1 MARIPFVTETS
12 DLTQEQRRVVDGIL
26 GRRGGRIPGP
36 FRFSLHCPAITEAW
50 HPLGEVL
57 RLKSGFPLRLSEF
70 AILMAAR
77 GMDCDYVF
85 NAHAPIALENG
96 LAPSVVDAL
105 ANGKRPAF
113 EKPDEEAMH
122 DYCRELG
129 ENHKVND
136 KTYACAKELLGVPGV
151 VELTALFGYYTMV
164 SMTLLAHEMPLQDN
178 AKYRLAKRA

>member
-77 GMDCDYVF
+77 SMDCDYVF
-85 NAHAPIALENG
+85 NAHAPIAIENG
-96 LAPSVVDAL
+96 LAQSVVDAL
-105 ANGKRPAF
+105 ASAKRPVF

-122 DYCRELG
+122 DYCKELG

-136 KTYACAKELLGVPGV
+136 KTYARAKELLGVSGV

-164 SMTLLAHEMPLQDN
+164 AMTILAHEMPLQEN

>member
-1 MARIPFVTETS
+1 MPRIPFVTETS
-12 DLTQEQRRVVDGIL
+12 DLTPDQRRVVDGIL

-77 GMDCDYVF
+77 GMDCEYVF

-96 LAPSVVDAL
+96 LAQSVVDAL
-105 ANGKRPAF
+105 AGGRRPAF
-113 EKPDEEAMH
+113 DKPDEEAIY
-122 DYCRELG
+122 DFCKELA
-129 ENHKVND
+129 ESHKVSD
-136 KTYACAKELLGVPGV
+136 KTYARAKELLGVPGV

-164 SMTLLAHEMPLQDN
+164 SMTILAHEMPLQEN
-178 AKYRLAKRA
+178 AKYRLAKQA

>member
-1 MARIPFVTETS
+1 MPRIPFVTETS
-12 DLTQEQRRVVDGIL
+12 NLTPDQRRVVDGIL

-57 RLKSGFPLRLSEF
+57 RLKSGFPLRLSELT
-70 AILMAAR
+70 IVMAAR
-77 GMDCDYVF
+77 HMDCDYVF
-85 NAHAPIALENG
+85 NAHAPIAIENG
-96 LAPSVVDAL
+96 LAPSIVEAL
-105 ANGKRPAF
+105 AGGKRPAF

-122 DYCRELG
+122 DYCQELG
-129 ENHKVND
+129 ESHKVSD
-136 KTYACAKELLGVPGV
+136 ETYARAKDLLGVPGV

-164 SMTLLAHEMPLQDN
+164 AMTILAHEMPLQEN

>member
-1 MARIPFVTETS
+1 MARIPFITETS

-77 GMDCDYVF
+77 SMDCDYVF
-85 NAHAPIALENG
+85 NAHAPIAIENG
-96 LAPSVVDAL
+96 LAQSVVDAL
-105 ANGKRPAF
+105 ASAKRPVF

-122 DYCRELG
+122 DYCKELG

-136 KTYACAKELLGVPGV
+136 KTYARAKDLLGVPGV

-164 SMTLLAHEMPLQDN
+164 AMTILAHEMPLQEN